1 MKNYKQLINKKN
13 VPRHVA
19 IIMDGNGR
27 WAQKHSLPR
36 TEGHKKAADVIEPI
50 VDACLSMGIEAL
62 SLYAFSTENWL
73 RPVSEVRTLW
83 DILDYYF
90 SLKLDSIIEKG
101 IRIKHSGTLKRI
113 PPRTKKTILNAISQ
127 TEKNRNMVLN
137 FCLNY
142 GGQQEIVDAVNS
154 WLKKRKGS
162 KEVTLKDIQKNLYT
176 ADLPGVDLMIRTSGE
191 YRISNFLLWQLAYT
205 ELVFFDVL
213 WPDFKDRDFYK
224 AIYLYQQR
232 ERRYGGL

>member
-1 MKNYKQLINKKN
+1 MKNYKQLISAKN
-13 VPRHVA
+13 IPRHVA

-36 TEGHKKAADVIEPI
+36 TEGHRKAADVIEPI
-50 VDACLSMGIEAL
+50 VDTCLEMGIQAL
-62 SLYAFSTENWL
+62 TLYAFSTENWL

-90 SLKLDSIIEKG
+90 SLKLESIIEKG
-101 IRIKHSGTLKRI
+101 IRIKHSGSSKKI
-113 PPRTKKTILNAISQ
+113 PSRTKKTIINAVSQ
-127 TEKNRNMVLN
+127 TEKNKNMVLN

-142 GGQQEIVDAVNS
+142 GGHQEILDAVNG
-154 WLKKRKGS
+154 WLKTRKGS
-162 KEVTLKDIQKNLYT
+162 REITAKDIEKNLYT
-176 ADLPGVDLMIRTSGE
+176 SDLPEVDLMVRTSGE

-213 WPDFKDRDFYK
+213 WPDFKQSDFYK

-232 ERRYGGL
+232 ERRYGGV